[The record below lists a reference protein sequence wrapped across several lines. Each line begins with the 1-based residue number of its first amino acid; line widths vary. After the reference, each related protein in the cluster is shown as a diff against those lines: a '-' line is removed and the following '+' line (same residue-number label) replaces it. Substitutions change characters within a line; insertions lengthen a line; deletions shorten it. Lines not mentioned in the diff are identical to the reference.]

1 MSVFTQ
7 IPSVKKL
14 DRQTLKSSMGNPIW
28 NPQGKVIDVVGTIVE
43 ARLPQSRMGMVV
55 EICYPGQNEDLL
67 AEVVGFKGD
76 RSLLLPFS
84 SLTGISSGAVV
95 KGQRM
100 FDEVPVGDFLLGKV
114 IDPFFRNLKG
124 DKNETIVIPEGAHKV
139 SLDAV
144 APNPMERDRIERP
157 MTLGIKAM
165 DSLLT
170 FGEGQRVG
178 IFAGSGVGKS
188 VLLGMIAKAGDTD
201 VNVIGLIGERGREVR
216 EFIERDLGPEGL
228 ARSVVVCVTSDKSPL
243 MRIRAA
249 KMVTAIA
256 EHFSHKGKRVILMMD
271 SLTRVAQ
278 AQREIG
284 LAVGEPPTSKGYPP
298 SVYSLLPRLLERCGP
313 QAQGRGSISGL
324 YTVLVD
330 GDDFNDPIPDAAR
343 GILDGHINLSRDL
356 AAKGHFPAIEI
367 TSSASRVMRDIV
379 SKDHWNL
386 SIAIK
391 SLLATYQQNHDLIQI
406 GAYQAG
412 SNPLLDR
419 AIAIMPQLESF
430 LKQDTDEFSTMKDAI
445 SGLLRIHQASMAFGT
460 QKNK

>member
-1 MSVFTQ
+1 MSLFTQ
-7 IPSVKKL
+7 IPTVKKL
-14 DRQTLKSSMGNPIW
+14 DRQELKSSMGSPIW

-43 ARLPQSRMGMVV
+43 AKLPQSRMGLVV

-76 RSLLLPFS
+76 RSLLLPYS
-84 SLTGISSGAVV
+84 SLTGISSGAIV

-114 IDPFFRNLKG
+114 IDPFFRNLKSE
-124 DKNETIVIPEGAHKV
+124 KNETIVAPQGAHKV

-170 FGEGQRVG
+170 FGEGQRIG

-188 VLLGMIAKAGDTD
+188 VLLGMIAKGGDTD

-228 ARSVVVCVTSDKSPL
+228 AKSVVVCVTSDKSPL

-367 TSSASRVMRDIV
+367 TTSASRVMRDIV

-386 SIAIK
+386 SISIK
-391 SLLATYQQNHDLIQI
+391 SLLAVFQQNHDLIQI
-406 GAYQAG
+406 GAYQSGA
-412 SNPLLDR
+412 NPLLDR

-445 SGLLRIHQASMAFGT
+445 SGLLRINQASLAFGS